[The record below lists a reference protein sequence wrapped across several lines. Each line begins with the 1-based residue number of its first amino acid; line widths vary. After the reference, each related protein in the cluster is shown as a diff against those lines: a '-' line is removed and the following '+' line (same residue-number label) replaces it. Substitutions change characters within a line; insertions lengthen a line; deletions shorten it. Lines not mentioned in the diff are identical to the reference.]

1 MTAATAATAALAR
14 LRPPHPDVVLACAMG
29 AILAALIVPLPPW
42 LLDVG
47 LALNLAAA
55 VALLV
60 TSLSVKDALQVTAFP
75 TLLLFTTLFRLALNV
90 SSTRLALAEAHAGQ
104 VIQSF
109 GEFVVRG
116 DYLVG
121 GVIFAILTLVQFLV
135 VAKGAE
141 RVAEVSARFTL
152 DAMPGKQMSIDA
164 DLRAG
169 AIDQAEAR
177 RRRRNLERESQM
189 FGAMDGAMK
198 FVKGDVIAGL
208 VIVLVNL
215 LGGLA
220 VGVLQHGMSAEEAL
234 ATYALIAIGDGLV
247 SQIPSLSIAVAAGL
261 VVTRVAG
268 ERADASLGAEIGT
281 QFFRQ
286 SKVLYVVG
294 GLCAAVGL
302 MPGMP
307 HLTFLALAAT
317 AAGGARALDRRA
329 RKAGGAGPEKAGA
342 PESAGEKA
350 ERPGAE
356 GTPAPGVSPLILDLA
371 PDLEVLATEEG
382 GALVKQELNAVRD
395 QIFLELGVRLPGVR
409 VRTGATYLGAGQ
421 YALLIDE
428 VPAGRGRIAAGD
440 LYAAVPPHEL
450 TFLQVKAEADL
461 DPVTGKPCSRVP
473 RAAEPRLKAA
483 QVAARGA
490 RQVLLEHVLA
500 LLRKRAALFF
510 GVQEAQSLLEAFEPG
525 APALVRESLGK
536 VPLPL
541 LTDVLRKLVREEVSI
556 RNLRVIL
563 EALVSPLTEGDADA
577 LAERCRQALHRALS
591 HRHAPNGLLY
601 AYLLDP
607 AVEAVLRDG
616 GPKGLAL
623 DPEKVSAILEAVK
636 RLSGSGKVVI
646 LTAPDVRRALRRLC
660 EGAFPDV
667 AVLTYAELD
676 MELQVRPIGR
686 LSVPAQAQAA

>member
-1 MTAATAATAALAR
+1 MTALTATLAR
-14 LRPPHPDVVLACAMG
+14 LKAPPPDVVLACAMG

-42 LLDVG
+42 LLDLG

-60 TSLSVKDALQVTAFP
+60 TALSVKEALQVTSFP

-169 AIDQAEAR
+169 SIDQAEAR

-220 VGVLQHGMSAEEAL
+220 VGVLNHGMTAQEAL

-268 ERADASLGAEIGT
+268 ERADASLGADIGA

-286 SKVLYVVG
+286 SRVLYVVG
-294 GLCAAVGL
+294 VLCGAVGL

-307 HLTFLALAAT
+307 HFTFLALAVI
-317 AAGGARALDRRA
+317 AAGAARTLDRGTKQR
-329 RKAGGAGPEKAGA
+329 
-342 PESAGEKA
+342 AGEAPSPSPEA
-350 ERPGAE
+350 ESTQPAKPGAE
-356 GTPAPGVSPLILDLA
+356 SALPPGVSPLILDLA
-371 PDLEVLATEEG
+371 PGLEVLANEEG

-395 QIFLELGVRLPGVR
+395 QLFLELGVRLPSVR
-409 VRTGATYLGAGQ
+409 VRTGTTYLGAGQ

-428 VPAGRGRIAAGD
+428 VPAGRGRIVPGD
-440 LYAAVPPHEL
+440 LYASVPPHEL
-450 TFLQVKAEADL
+450 AFLQVKAEAEL
-461 DPVTGKPCSRVP
+461 DPATGKPCSRVP
-473 RAAEPRLKAA
+473 HEAGPTLKAA
-483 QVAARGA
+483 QVAVRTA
-490 RQVLLEHVLA
+490 RQVLLEHVLS

-510 GVQEAQSLLEAFEPG
+510 GVQEAQALLEAFEPG
-525 APALVRESLGK
+525 APALVKEALAK

-541 LTDVLRKLVREEVSI
+541 LTDVLKKLVREEVSI
-556 RNLRVIL
+556 RNLRAIL
-563 EALVSPLTEGDADA
+563 EALVSPLTEGDAEA

-607 AVEAVLRDG
+607 TVEAALRDG
-616 GPKGLAL
+616 GPKGMAL
-623 DPEKVSAILEAVK
+623 DPEKVSAILEGIK
-636 RLSGSGKVVI
+636 RLTSSGKVVI
-646 LTAPDVRRALRRLC
+646 LTAPDVRRTLRRLC
-660 EGAFPDV
+660 EGTLPDV
-667 AVLTYAELD
+667 AVLTYGELD

-686 LSVPAQAQAA
+686 LSAFVPAQAA

>member
-1 MTAATAATAALAR
+1 MIAAAAALAR
-14 LRPPHPDVVLACAMG
+14 LKAPPADLVLAGAMG

-42 LLDVG
+42 LLDLG

-60 TSLSVKDALQVTAFP
+60 TALSVRDALQVTAFP

-121 GVIFAILTLVQFLV
+121 GVVFAILTLVQFLV

-141 RVAEVSARFTL
+141 RVAEVAARFTL
-152 DAMPGKQMSIDA
+152 DAMPGKQMSIDV

-177 RRRRNLERESQM
+177 RRRRDLERESQM

-220 VGVLQHGMSAEEAL
+220 VGVLQHGMTAQEAL
-234 ATYALIAIGDGLV
+234 STYALIAIGDGLV
-247 SQIPSLSIAVAAGL
+247 SQIPSLCIAVAAGL
-261 VVTRVAG
+261 LVTRVAG
-268 ERADASLGAEIGT
+268 DRADASLGADIGA
-281 QFFRQ
+281 QLFGRPR
-286 SKVLYVVG
+286 VLYVVA
-294 GLCAAVGL
+294 GLSAAIGL
-302 MPGMP
+302 MPQMP
-307 HLTFLALAAT
+307 HLTFLALAAAAA
-317 AAGGARALDRRA
+317 AAGRALERRA
-329 RKAGGAGPEKAGA
+329 RRPEAAAGDAPRAEAGTA
-342 PESAGEKA
+342 PPGSESAL
-350 ERPGAE
+350 P
-356 GTPAPGVSPLILDLA
+356 TGVSPLILDLA
-371 PDLEVLATEEG
+371 PDLAPLTTEDG
-382 GALVKQELNAVRD
+382 SAFAKQELNALRD
-395 QIFLELGVRLPGVR
+395 QLFLELGVRVPGVR
-409 VRTGATYLGAGQ
+409 VRTGATYLGPGQ

-428 VPAGRGRIAAGD
+428 VPAGRGRISPQDA
-440 LYAAVPPHEL
+440 YASVPPHEL
-450 TFLQVKAEADL
+450 AFLQIKAEADL
-461 DPVTGKPCSRVP
+461 DPATGKPCSRVP
-473 RAAEPRLKAA
+473 REAAPRLQAA
-483 QVAARGA
+483 QVQVRTA

-510 GVQEAQSLLEAFEPG
+510 GVQELQALLESFEPV
-525 APALVRESLGK
+525 APALVKEALAK

-541 LTDVLRKLVREEVSI
+541 LADVLRKLVREEVSI
-556 RNLRVIL
+556 RNLRAIL

-577 LAERCRQALHRALS
+577 LAEKCRQALHRALS

-607 AVEAVLRDG
+607 AVEAVLREG

-623 DPEKVSAILEAVK
+623 DPEKVSAILESIR
-636 RLSGSGKVVI
+636 RLCASGKVVL
-646 LTAPDVRRALRRLC
+646 LTAPDVRRTLRRLC
-660 EGAFPDV
+660 EGTFPDV

-676 MELQVRPIGR
+676 MELQIRPIGR
-686 LSVPAQAQAA
+686 LSAPVPARAA